1 MVGIIAWTPLFFLSA
16 ECLFS
21 LVTIYFFFCWLM
33 AHVQENRSNMKHR
46 IVGNCWHSLQS
57 QMHIKLTALL
67 ETEFVRSSIYCETNC
82 VKVMFAPQASTFSLI
97 KLLMIKMNNVFLS
110 FFFFL
115 RAIALNMWS
124 NHSCKWCNRQELL
137 QINELINVL
146 LEAILSN
153 ISNYN
158 NITATKWGLLGLFC
172 LKWTS
177 DLPLSPS
184 SSSQAV
190 IECKLELFLSTHH
203 KHTQSVSG
211 RNWHAAHDS
220 CGETQAFIQH
230 CAVCWTG
237 DNEQQRC
244 FILK

>member
-1 MVGIIAWTPLFFLSA
+1 MCKKTDQISST
-16 ECLFS
+16 E
-21 LVTIYFFFCWLM
+21 
-33 AHVQENRSNMKHR
+33 
-46 IVGNCWHSLQS
+46 
-57 QMHIKLTALL
+57 LL
-67 ETEFVRSSIYCETNC
+67 EIAGTHSAFRNRVCQEQHLLWN
-82 VKVMFAPQASTFSLI
+82 
-97 KLLMIKMNNVFLS
+97 KLRKSDVCTSGFHFQPNQTVNDKNEWCFS

-115 RAIALNMWS
+115 RAISSNMWS

-146 LEAILSN
+146 LDEAILSN

-158 NITATKWGLLGLFC
+158 NITETKWGLHGLFC

-211 RNWHAAHDS
+211 KNWHAAHDS